1 MIEYLNRETVMKELG
16 RNSITKKITLSDG
29 VSIYDSIQKLPAADV
44 VKVVRCKDCKHWV
57 SPMKDDAHYCFQKF
71 GLVGIVAEKDFCS
84 YGERRCE

>member
-1 MIEYLNRETVMKELG
+1 MATCKDCIHYDVCTFNLTGNENEKCLHFLNK
-16 RNSITKKITLSDG
+16 
-29 VSIYDSIQKLPAADV
+29 ADV

-71 GLVGIVAEKDFCS
+71 GLVGIVAEEDFCS